1 MSVFTAFQNRL
12 LAINASILADPLPD
26 LAEDMARAT
35 QRLRTE
41 YGDISRGAGNVHG
54 IAVAVA
60 TYLKSRTLPESLRDL
75 KYLCFGAA
83 SEYGIPLT
91 RLIEE
96 AALFQALLE
105 AVDSLSGQPRA
116 FRRCYQGLLKTYF
129 RYPGHLESAKGRQNW
144 LALRAFLARH
154 GSALKKQKPPVAW
167 TQALFE
173 HRNLLGD
180 HPCKP
185 YGQRLLEGDNS
196 PIEELKER
204 LGIDGDTWIMQELIL
219 APIEAAEKLPDEDFK
234 PRILAL
240 VKTLEPYPLLMD
252 RGLSSL
258 LRRYVR
264 CRDPSEHH
272 TLRDAA
278 LRAWKSPWLEM
289 NRPLWHAQ
297 IGEAATAMVSLWLK
311 KRTIQD
317 FFELLQADGQADRQ
331 RMEFWL
337 QYAEF
342 MEDIWLALGQ
352 HSLYNHRGD
361 YRRIRQQMEGRY
373 MALEG
378 GGYAHDNAFLMRIGD
393 YVFIEFG
400 KPSNACHVFDAQ
412 RLPFTPRQKSV
423 LGTQDGLKNKHHP
436 GHRASLM
443 HREGWQRD
451 FAHFLS
457 HHAGAAPGQDR
468 KPNKLQPRRSVDT
481 VQPSPARTPPPG
493 GIDLDELRAS
503 CARLGHKVVVV
514 DHRDQGGALWVLGSD
529 FSSEVATVL
538 RQAGFRFK
546 SGKGWWLA

>member
-12 LAINASILADPLPD
+12 LAINASVLVEPLPD

-41 YGDISRGAGNVHG
+41 YGDISRGAGNVRG

-60 TYLKSRTLPESLRDL
+60 AYLKSRALPESIRDL

-96 AALFQALLE
+96 PTLFQALLD
-105 AVDSLSGQPRA
+105 AVDSLSGQPRP

-167 TQALFE
+167 TQTLFE

-185 YGQRLLEGDNS
+185 YGPRLLEGDNS

-204 LGIDGDTWIMQELIL
+204 LGIDGDTWVMQELIL

-258 LRRYVR
+258 LRRYIR

-297 IGEAATAMVSLWLK
+297 IGEAATEMVSLWLK

-337 QYAEF
+337 PYAEF

-352 HSLYNHRGD
+352 NSLYNHRGD

-443 HREGWQRD
+443 HREGWQWD

-457 HHAGAAPGQDR
+457 HHAGAVPGQDR
-468 KPNKLQPRRSVDT
+468 KPKNHQPRRSSGT
-481 VQPSPARTPPPG
+481 GQSSQAHTPPPG
-493 GIDLDELRAS
+493 GIDVDELRTF
-503 CARLGHKVVVV
+503 CARSGHRVV

-529 FSSEVATVL
+529 FSGEVATVL